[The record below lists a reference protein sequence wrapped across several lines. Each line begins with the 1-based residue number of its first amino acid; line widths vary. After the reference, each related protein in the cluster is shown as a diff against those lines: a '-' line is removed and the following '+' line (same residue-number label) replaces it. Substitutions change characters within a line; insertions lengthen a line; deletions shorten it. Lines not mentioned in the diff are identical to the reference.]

1 MKFRKKFFTSIFCV
15 FCLILNNPCLEATQ
29 GKKVE
34 IFTPKKG
41 TKRQVRSLR
50 TSNFSERLKNVV
62 EQIEKFLNAIDGG
75 EYGEVLRV
83 GGYEIHHLVS
93 SSFCRFNPEIINLN
107 RAPAIS
113 IPKNLHVQTG
123 SHGASGYS
131 RLYLKLERFVF
142 YKTNSIRMVWLL
154 GIRDFKR
161 VLEKNRVSPKEIQ
174 SEIESSPCKRSLST
188 AIFASGK
195 KDKTVRRRVSSPVP
209 LIFEES
215 VSLKSDIRDFLNSSD
230 VISIHHSYDS
240 TIAKGSA
247 TSLEKLTKSLL
258 DAPHDIS
265 RYKDAEQVLDVL
277 IKQFFLKYISSSSF
291 QRQMSPIGVYDV

>member
-62 EQIEKFLNAIDGG
+62 KQIDQFSNAIDGG
-75 EYGEVLRV
+75 EYNEVLRV
-83 GGYEIHHLVS
+83 SGYEIHHLVS
-93 SSFCRFNPEIINLN
+93 SSFCRFNPKVVNL
-107 RAPAIS
+107 RHAPAIS
-113 IPKNLHVQTG
+113 IPKHLHVQTG

-131 RLYLKLERFVF
+131 RVYLELEHFVF

-161 VLEKNRVSPKEIQ
+161 VLESTCVSPTEIQ
-174 SEIESSPCKRSLST
+174 SEIGSSPCKKSLST

-209 LIFEES
+209 LIFEDS
-215 VSLKSDIRDFLNSSD
+215 VSLKSDIRDFLNSPD
-230 VISIHHSYDS
+230 VISIHRSYDS
-240 TIAKGSA
+240 IIAKGSA
-247 TSLEKLTKSLL
+247 TPLEELTKSLL
-258 DAPHDIS
+258 DASHDIS
-265 RYKDAEQVLDVL
+265 CCKDAEQVLDVL
-277 IKQFFLKYISSSSF
+277 IKQFFLTHINRSNFHRRMPAIK
-291 QRQMSPIGVYDV
+291 VYDV